1 MRLVQTQTNIYEV
14 VIEMNIRQL
23 NVERRT
29 DQIEEELRRMQVR
42 IQHTCIALLTCRPL
56 NEMLINDGDKTDA
69 ILTASLARSRMY
81 SK

>member
-1 MRLVQTQTNIYEV
+1 MTSLRCLQTQTNIYEV

-42 IQHTCIALLTCRPL
+42 TYLV
-56 NEMLINDGDKTDA
+56 
-69 ILTASLARSRMY
+69 
-81 SK
+81 